1 MHTCAILHSYVH
13 IYLQPNLDGPVTEA
27 EGLYT
32 IKQDIPTAYQYYM
45 QASANGHPLALHR
58 LAHMQ
63 ARGLGT
69 LRSCTSAVLN
79 FKNVA
84 EQGGSIAVKLNH
96 AYMLCN
102 SGHIGQALMIFAQM
116 ASIG

>member
-1 MHTCAILHSYVH
+1 MS
-13 IYLQPNLDGPVTEA
+13 EA

-45 QASANGHPLALHR
+45 QASANGHPLGLHR

-96 AYMLCN
+96 AYMLYN
-102 SGHIGQALMIFAQM
+102 NGYIGQALMMFAQM